1 MMKRIGVF
9 PGSFDP
15 FTKGHED
22 IVRRFIPMFD
32 QVIVA
37 IGVNSSKNYMFS
49 LESRK
54 AHINKLFETD
64 DAVIVEEFNS
74 LTVEFCKEKGAQYL
88 LRGIR
93 NATDADYERSI
104 AQMNYD
110 ISGIETLFLM
120 TDPAL
125 APINSSIIREI
136 RRNEGDI
143 SAFVTHDELLVIGEQ
158 G

>member
-74 LTVEFCKEKGAQYL
+74 LTVEFCKEKGAQ
-88 LRGIR
+88 
-93 NATDADYERSI
+93 
-104 AQMNYD
+104 
-110 ISGIETLFLM
+110 
-120 TDPAL
+120 
-125 APINSSIIREI
+125 
-136 RRNEGDI
+136 
-143 SAFVTHDELLVIGEQ
+143 
-158 G
+158 

>member
-1 MMKRIGVF
+1 MKRIGVF

-22 IVRRFIPMFD
+22 IVRRFIPLFD
-32 QVIVA
+32 EVIVA

-54 AHINKLFETD
+54 NHIETLFKDEPS
-64 DAVIVEEFNS
+64 VRVEPFQT
-74 LTVEFCKEKGAQYL
+74 LTVDFCKEKKAQYL

-104 AQMNYD
+104 AQMNFD
-110 ISGIETLFLM
+110 LSGIETLFLM
-120 TDPAL
+120 CDPAL

-136 RRNEGDI
+136 KKNGGDI
-143 SAFVTHDELLVIGEQ
+143 SAFVTNDELLIIK
-158 G
+158 